1 MENQRGLHHV
11 GVTVSDL
18 DRSLTWYRIIFGL
31 APDVEETG
39 SGPDLCATVQVPD
52 VDLRYAF
59 LNVGNTRTE
68 LLQYVSPPGKPFSSA
83 NNDVGAVHI
92 CLVVDDVNESYKRL
106 SDQGVLFNAPPL
118 RLEEGAMAGHTI
130 VYLRD
135 PDGIQLELMQE
146 PS

>member
-18 DRSLTWYRIIFGL
+18 DRSLAWYRNIFGL

-52 VDLRYAF
+52 VNLRYAF
-59 LNVGNTRTE
+59 LNVGNTRIE

-106 SDQGVLFNAPPL
+106 SAQGVSFNAPPL